1 MSFIEWKKSYLNNRV
16 CKNKKSLSRWLFL
29 RKAKMI
35 PELANQKWVCKAR
48 KKLYMIQYT
57 LELNIENFE
66 KKYILHPLSLLSLDD
81 MIHHEYFKIFG
92 NICKITSQSTRL
104 MEYPRGKIVIQK
116 YTIYATV
123 RPLWKEERSSQKI
136 NRFFWQYREKKNHKR
151 KNILEKMKNLIMR
164 RVIPPREAKEALTNH
179 LKKTILEKVGADAT
193 WSTKEYHQKIIKYF
207 VQHKSI
213 NNENPRLVLIFGLPG
228 SGKNWVLEKK
238 RNKDHVMT
246 NVDDCRALLPN
257 YWKNMVECKHA
268 EDEDWIRLF
277 HTECNSIA
285 MDIFNY
291 ALNHRMNIVWNG
303 TGKNLAKYKR
313 LIHLAKTKDY
323 IVELRYIWVPL
334 SLARSRVHR
343 RASIIGRIVPEEI
356 IQIAYK
362 KIPETFKNLR
372 VEADYARVFENT
384 VISPTIVWDEDQGW
398 LSSTPRRRKSICD
411 SLFDN

>member
-1 MSFIEWKKSYLNNRV
+1 
-16 CKNKKSLSRWLFL
+16 
-29 RKAKMI
+29 
-35 PELANQKWVCKAR
+35 
-48 KKLYMIQYT
+48 
-57 LELNIENFE
+57 
-66 KKYILHPLSLLSLDD
+66 
-81 MIHHEYFKIFG
+81 
-92 NICKITSQSTRL
+92 
-104 MEYPRGKIVIQK
+104 
-116 YTIYATV
+116 
-123 RPLWKEERSSQKI
+123 
-136 NRFFWQYREKKNHKR
+136 
-151 KNILEKMKNLIMR
+151 MR
-164 RVIPPREAKEALTNH
+164 RVISSREAKEALTNH
-179 LKKTILEKVGADAT
+179 LKKAILEKVGADAT

-213 NNENPRLVLIFGLPG
+213 NNEKPRLVLIFGLPG

-238 RNKDHVMT
+238 RNKDHVMI
-246 NVDDCRALLPN
+246 NIDDCRALLPN

-313 LIHLAKTKDY
+313 LIHLAKTNDY